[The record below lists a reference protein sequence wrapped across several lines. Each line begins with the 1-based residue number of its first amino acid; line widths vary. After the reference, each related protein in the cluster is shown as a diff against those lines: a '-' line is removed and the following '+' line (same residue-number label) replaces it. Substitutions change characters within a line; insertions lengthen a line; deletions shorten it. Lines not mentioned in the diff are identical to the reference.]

1 MRRRS
6 YDLALVVAVAAVAVI
21 LTALESSDVALR
33 VIPALVLV
41 LVAPGY
47 ALREALFPRPDADG
61 PERILLTLGLSVA
74 AAALGGLALNLT
86 PWGLRATPWAAL
98 LGGLTLAASAV
109 AFARRRGQPAAGP
122 ARRAPRLRLRDGLMF
137 VLAAL
142 LVVVALR
149 EAQTEAIRRQS
160 VGFTQLWVLPA
171 GPADRAAVQLGVVSQ
186 EPALTRYRLRLE
198 VDGRLVRE
206 WQSIALRPSEQWEQT
221 IALPAGRGSEKVEA
235 LLYRLDAPETTY
247 RRGVLWLDDA
257 SG

>member
-6 YDLALVVAVAAVAVI
+6 YDLALVVAAAAVAVA
-21 LTALESSDVALR
+21 LTAFGSSDVALR

-47 ALREALFPRPDADG
+47 ALREALLPRPDAHAA
-61 PERILLTLGLSVA
+61 ERVLLTLGLSVA
-74 AAALGGLALNLT
+74 AAAFGGLVLNLT
-86 PWGLRATPWAAL
+86 PWGLGPTPWAAL

-109 AFARRRGQPAAGP
+109 AFARRRGQPAVSP
-122 ARRAPRLRLRDGLMF
+122 VRRPGWLRLRDGLMF

-149 EAQTEAIRRQS
+149 EAQTEAIRQQS

-171 GPADRAAVQLGVVSQ
+171 GQADRAAVQLGVMSQ

-206 WQSIALRPSEQWEQT
+206 WQSIALRPSEQWQQT

-247 RRGVLWLDDA
+247 RLSLIHI
-257 SG
+257 